1 MKFGTQQEYNVSDI
15 IVVRGK
21 PLHSGG
27 RIGVITEK
35 LPNGEYNAVFSPDAM
50 FAGYQLRVTAKN
62 LRLASP
68 EEIKTQVLNDA
79 ACQLARM
86 KHNQLYESVK
96 NNTNEVR

>member
-1 MKFGTQQEYNVSDI
+1 MKFGTQQEYNINDI

-35 LPNGEYNAVFSPDAM
+35 LPNGEYNAIFSPDAM

-68 EEIKTQVLNDA
+68 EEIRTQVLNDA
-79 ACQLARM
+79 ACYVKRM
-86 KHNQLYESVK
+86 EYNKLYDL
-96 NNTNEVR
+96 N

>member
-1 MKFGTQQEYNVSDI
+1 MKFGTQQEYNISDI

-35 LPNGEYNAVFSPDAM
+35 LPNGEYNAVFTPDAM

-62 LRLASP
+62 LRLASL
-68 EEIKTQVLNDA
+68 EEIRSQVLNDA

-86 KHNQLYESVK
+86 KHNQLLTSIIDDL
-96 NNTNEVR
+96 N

>member
-1 MKFGTQQEYNVSDI
+1 MKFGTQQEYNINDI

-21 PLHSGG
+21 PLNNGG
-27 RIGVITEK
+27 RVGVITEK

-68 EEIKTQVLNDA
+68 EEIKTQTLNDA
-79 ACQLARM
+79 ACYVKRM
-86 KHNQLYESVK
+86 EYNKLYDLS
-96 NNTNEVR
+96 

>member
-35 LPNGEYNAVFSPDAM
+35 LSNGEYNAVFSPDAM

-79 ACQLARM
+79 NSYVKRM
-86 KHNQLYESVK
+86 EYNKLHDLN
-96 NNTNEVR
+96 

>member
-1 MKFGTQQEYNVSDI
+1 MKFGNQQEYNIDDI

-35 LPNGEYNAVFSPDAM
+35 LPNEEYNAVFSPDAM
-50 FAGYQLRVTAKN
+50 FAGYQLRVTANN

-68 EEIKTQVLNDA
+68 EEIRTQILNDA
-79 ACQLARM
+79 ASYTARM
-86 KHNQLYESVK
+86 KHNKLLTSIIDDL
-96 NNTNEVR
+96 N